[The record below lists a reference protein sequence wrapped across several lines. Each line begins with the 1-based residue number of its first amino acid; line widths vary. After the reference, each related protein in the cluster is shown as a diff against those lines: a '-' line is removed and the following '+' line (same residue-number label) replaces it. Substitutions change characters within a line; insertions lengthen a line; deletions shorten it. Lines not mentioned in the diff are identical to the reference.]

1 MFCHLNPQ
9 YTGVLGIFNCQGG
22 GWCPQSRRNKSASQ
36 FSHLVTCVTS
46 PKDIEWNNG
55 KHPISTKGV
64 DVFAIY
70 MLQEKKL
77 KLLKSSEIMEISLE
91 PFCFELLIVSP
102 VTVLSKKIIQFA
114 PIGLVNML
122 NTGGAIQSLE
132 FDDDETLVRVGVKGS
147 GEMRVFASEKPM
159 SCKIDG
165 VVVEFSYEDKMVKV
179 QVPWP
184 NSSRSSLVEYSF

>member
-1 MFCHLNPQ
+1 MSQ
-9 YTGVLGIFNCQGG
+9 YTGVLGLFNCQGG

-64 DVFAIY
+64 DIFAVH

-77 KLLKSSEIMEISLE
+77 KLLKASETLEISLE
-91 PFCFELLIVSP
+91 PFCYELLIVSP
-102 VTVLSKKIIQFA
+102 VTVLPKQIIQFA

-122 NTGGAIQSLE
+122 NGGGAIQSVE
-132 FDDDETLVRVGVKGS
+132 FDDDENLVRVGVRGS
-147 GEMRVFASEKPM
+147 GEMKVFASEKPM
-159 SCKIDG
+159 SCKIDEVG
-165 VVVEFSYEDKMVKV
+165 VKFNYEDKMVTV

-184 NSSRSSLVEYSF
+184 NSTRSSLVEYSF